1 MASYKDRKALISEV
15 TPNVAQWRANVVPR
29 QTTRAIVKNII
40 SKKKRHKRKVLDIPE
55 VLGTEALKN
64 DTEDKKLHGSWK
76 PWIVGDFEEQRYQ
89 KKLAKRKKPAKKVI
103 KSLIPKSV
111 LNNPEFIDSVKSKS
125 IPELIRKR
133 ESVQRDLKK
142 LKDILKPLSAELPEA
157 LQTTASTDHFQ
168 AEKYAPRLRRDRM
181 RFDSFTDR
189 RLKRRKSSLNLGKI
203 LSNILEDRPVQK
215 ESTFDDIE
223 ENEDKERKDSKKFRI
238 YRKIRSKNRKKNVG
252 FSDHRDAEMILQKVF
267 VLRYTA
273 CGIDNP
279 GTVEAK
285 NELLHCYKL
294 IRKGAEYIE
303 LSKTPDLHFQRLYH
317 SQHLGYDPFNFPRAT
332 KEQAGES
339 EGPPPSPVNSPIA
352 KDGSA
357 LASLPPVA
365 NTNVSEEV
373 AAIEGGMSGGQEILE
388 NPEWVVGVV
397 CQQSIQLR
405 TPRKFERASYFSIY
419 MGAYKTQYLAW
430 NLSAEKMK
438 EAISSFGEV
447 IDALLDVNVTK
458 TEQSKLGHYEWLV
471 TLTAQSESLPLLQIW
486 TPDDSQL
493 QFAVHFIP
501 AGALASAMKK
511 EEAFLGSSGGDK
523 PSRKRIVSPKV
534 VRADHLLETD
544 KVGNEDETKS
554 PRAVVKGALEHGN
567 YKLASKVVLQDM
579 ENNGVT
585 PGQMRVFRTTLDKIS
600 SYPKRGDFHID
611 IKLTCSQ
618 HIIIGNAVPIEYVY
632 THKDQ
637 AGKPHDVLD
646 CIGIF
651 FLGPGDATL
660 NNIEFKEKP
669 KMVGKA
675 YVPEGNAGVLT
686 FQDVTSGLGTY
697 EVRYLL
703 KGSAVSIG
711 GKKRFHA
718 THPAVRVKSASRC
731 TIDEHLE
738 IPFEFEYQL
747 GDISLDLLDD
757 DHPPDWAGIYA
768 IDAPVNDLFGHFDH
782 KKPIAKITME
792 GVKGKY
798 KFLHGYPKFPGK
810 YQVRVISGR
819 FPDVILGKSE
829 AFIVDAVSVIPSK
842 QDLTD
847 SRDILFYLS
856 APPEGTELD
865 RETFYNSIMP
875 SLVHLCDERR
885 VSFSVVDPH
894 LISGFNLKPN
904 QSISPHMVDTFIEQI
919 VKCRPYG
926 LYFLPLNYGEIPKML
941 SPSLIAEF
949 PWLKHYDNKKPGSG
963 LSLCEIELMVGLV
976 VPQFQHDEIAANT
989 VVCYQHIDYK
999 PAFEPQSPHTSAA
1012 GTKLVLDG
1020 PASAD
1025 AQFDLKERVTGTDA
1039 QFVKNY
1045 YQSKSL
1051 KVPLT
1056 RCFRKIINQQFSK
1069 KDIPSWLKL
1078 GRLNTTLYLKNSLK
1092 TYIDLFPDV
1101 VARISNYVF
1110 FNNAKDRLLYHKPM
1124 VLASQEHGGG
1134 ATSIIAGWMQ
1144 SILPRKTPFNSV
1156 LHFKKRGFGRITV
1169 ITICF
1174 ASTSTRSVYMGVRRA
1189 LLELKRLYRFS
1200 EQIPVRKKDLLPLIF
1215 QWSSRLQIFGRVV
1228 FILDGIDHLE
1238 EISSLSLLTTLQQQE
1253 EENLRQHFGIVQEDS
1268 VASSKLFSESSRV
1281 SSSASSRHYG
1291 ENVLDEELADKQLID
1306 KIDHSKRRLNDV
1318 KMFLDFI
1325 RNYTLP
1331 PNVRVVMTTA
1341 KISDVFQLCSET
1353 WNITAIPRLTADDRV
1368 TLIRHYHE
1376 LWNIK
1381 LDMPT
1386 GSDAPASEV
1395 ARDSDSEVDGQQ
1407 GLKIEET
1414 DEVEQTIDPDSYG
1427 SVRVV
1432 GNLVRN
1438 IIVHQ
1443 NFDMA
1448 SQIEQDAPDAGTKK
1462 PPASPTQREEK
1473 EALVVVD
1480 TLAAVEI
1487 MFKQHP
1493 CSRQVFALMVI
1504 SPSGVSE
1511 LEMMY
1516 AMVETNEYGPWLELQ
1531 KILSPYYAEKILGFW
1546 CVPNRQVRDALR
1558 SKFSAHDLITARRTL
1573 LKIFRHP
1580 SYTASNR
1587 EASIRPFLLKGM
1599 PLQRCIIHPP
1609 VFEVLVTDE
1618 HWPNLLQFIEH
1629 LKLPVVKFVRLIR
1642 RSIEKFYNIGY
1653 IGRHAKDDLVYVY
1666 QKAAKPTRRGGTLN
1680 VTVADYR
1687 RDVAKQLVGII
1698 RLLCHRKQFRAAEA
1712 ASKCAICLN
1721 MGVLQLEDIPKGNL
1735 VDLEAC
1741 EKSCFFMAYTHCYN
1755 DINAHFH
1762 NATKRHKA
1770 EVHEKHMKKK
1780 EKSLMNVFQMLEEKN
1795 VKTKAAKG
1803 IILRNKT
1810 HRSQIRRV
1818 RMKRRSHS
1826 ACRLLGSKL
1835 ARFPARSEKSKEA
1848 QCPYI

>member
-1 MASYKDRKALISEV
+1 
-15 TPNVAQWRANVVPR
+15 
-29 QTTRAIVKNII
+29 
-40 SKKKRHKRKVLDIPE
+40 
-55 VLGTEALKN
+55 
-64 DTEDKKLHGSWK
+64 
-76 PWIVGDFEEQRYQ
+76 
-89 KKLAKRKKPAKKVI
+89 
-103 KSLIPKSV
+103 
-111 LNNPEFIDSVKSKS
+111 
-125 IPELIRKR
+125 
-133 ESVQRDLKK
+133 
-142 LKDILKPLSAELPEA
+142 
-157 LQTTASTDHFQ
+157 
-168 AEKYAPRLRRDRM
+168 
-181 RFDSFTDR
+181 
-189 RLKRRKSSLNLGKI
+189 
-203 LSNILEDRPVQK
+203 
-215 ESTFDDIE
+215 
-223 ENEDKERKDSKKFRI
+223 
-238 YRKIRSKNRKKNVG
+238 
-252 FSDHRDAEMILQKVF
+252 
-267 VLRYTA
+267 
-273 CGIDNP
+273 
-279 GTVEAK
+279 
-285 NELLHCYKL
+285 
-294 IRKGAEYIE
+294 
-303 LSKTPDLHFQRLYH
+303 
-317 SQHLGYDPFNFPRAT
+317 
-332 KEQAGES
+332 
-339 EGPPPSPVNSPIA
+339 
-352 KDGSA
+352 
-357 LASLPPVA
+357 
-365 NTNVSEEV
+365 
-373 AAIEGGMSGGQEILE
+373 
-388 NPEWVVGVV
+388 
-397 CQQSIQLR
+397 
-405 TPRKFERASYFSIY
+405 

-458 TEQSKLGHYEWLV
+458 TEHSKLGHYEWLV

-711 GKKRFHA
+711 EKKRFHA

-1078 GRLNTTLYLKNSLK
+1078 
-1092 TYIDLFPDV
+1092 
-1101 VARISNYVF
+1101 
-1110 FNNAKDRLLYHKPM
+1110 
-1124 VLASQEHGGG
+1124 
-1134 ATSIIAGWMQ
+1134 
-1144 SILPRKTPFNSV
+1144 
-1156 LHFKKRGFGRITV
+1156 
-1169 ITICF
+1169 
-1174 ASTSTRSVYMGVRRA
+1174 
-1189 LLELKRLYRFS
+1189 
-1200 EQIPVRKKDLLPLIF
+1200 
-1215 QWSSRLQIFGRVV
+1215 
-1228 FILDGIDHLE
+1228 
-1238 EISSLSLLTTLQQQE
+1238 
-1253 EENLRQHFGIVQEDS
+1253 
-1268 VASSKLFSESSRV
+1268 
-1281 SSSASSRHYG
+1281 
-1291 ENVLDEELADKQLID
+1291 
-1306 KIDHSKRRLNDV
+1306 
-1318 KMFLDFI
+1318 
-1325 RNYTLP
+1325 
-1331 PNVRVVMTTA
+1331 
-1341 KISDVFQLCSET
+1341 
-1353 WNITAIPRLTADDRV
+1353 AIPRLTADDRV

-1493 CSRQVFALMVI
+1493 CSRQV
-1504 SPSGVSE
+1504 
-1511 LEMMY
+1511 
-1516 AMVETNEYGPWLELQ
+1516 
-1531 KILSPYYAEKILGFW
+1531 
-1546 CVPNRQVRDALR
+1546 
-1558 SKFSAHDLITARRTL
+1558 
-1573 LKIFRHP
+1573 
-1580 SYTASNR
+1580 YTASNR

-1835 ARFPARSEKSKEA
+1835 ARFPARAEKSKEA